1 MSLLVAHCLD
11 CVNLMQ
17 QKTNLVITERGTVL
31 KFFAK
36 DLEIKKRK

>member
-17 QKTNLVITERGTVL
+17 QKTNLVITERGIVL
-31 KFFAK
+31 KIFAK
-36 DLEIKKRK
+36 ALEI